1 MLIRALLLGLLCANA
16 AAAGD
21 PPYPAFAAP
30 NAQRWKEV
38 QRYNRRSCH
47 LGGGDGVLWCRY
59 EPRALRRR
67 LANFWAD
74 PYGTIKLI
82 SLRVAVLPAACG
94 FGDAEPAALREMH
107 RIAAVEHPGETLTIE
122 RPDGDRLVGRTES
135 TRMAFGTSGTDVVFL
150 YLEVPKGPT
159 AEDEAD
165 FAAVLAS
172 IAPVDGP
179 FQHLRRGRWMV
190 RNARWESQV
199 ESVARCGLATSVQ
212 IARAREELLRAVDVD
227 PADWRPYALLGEE
240 AERRGGGP
248 KVGHVAAHGRYAA
261 FLDGFSPGEV
271 MPRDAGP
278 PLDRAALREAIAWY
292 DAALRRNPPVQVG
305 EQSPRFPE
313 DRTLILVQRARAEL
327 LLGEIDAAQRTYR
340 EAFDLGVSPS
350 WGYFQAAFMLAAHAD
365 SRGDPD
371 AAFPLY
377 RAASLGYVAHMGTHI
392 IWESEGGPLVTESDR
407 RLAQIRQA
415 RRAAGARGR

>member
-1 MLIRALLLGLLCANA
+1 VLIPALLFGLLCAQA
-16 AAAGD
+16 ASAGE

-30 NAQRWKEV
+30 NARRWKEV
-38 QRYNRRSCH
+38 EWSNRRYCN
-47 LGGGDGVLWCRY
+47 LEADQGDVWCEY
-59 EPRALRRR
+59 GPRGFRRR
-67 LANFWAD
+67 LTNFWAD
-74 PYGTIKLI
+74 PLGTMKVIRIRLGVMP
-82 SLRVAVLPAACG
+82 STCAVA
-94 FGDAEPAALREMH
+94 DAEPEARLALH
-107 RIAAVEHPGETLTIE
+107 RIHASERRGETLVIE
-122 RPDGDRLVGRTES
+122 RPSLHRLIGRS
-135 TRMAFGTSGTDVVFL
+135 PSLRLALASSGTDVVYARL
-150 YLEVPKGPT
+150 DVPTGVT
-159 AEDEAD
+159 EEDEAD
-165 FAAVLAS
+165 FTALLDS
-172 IAPVDGP
+172 IMPVDGP
-179 FQHLRRGRWMV
+179 FQHLRRGRWLL
-190 RNARWESQV
+190 RRPSFKYV
-199 ESVARCGLATSVQ
+199 EVASRCGLADEPRL
-212 IARAREELLRAVDVD
+212 ARAREELLRAVDVD

-261 FLDGFSPGEV
+261 FLDGFSPDEV

-292 DAALRRNPPVQVG
+292 DAALRRDPPVQVG

-327 LLGEIDAAQRTYR
+327 LLGAIDAAQRTYR
-340 EAFDLGVSPS
+340 EAFDLGVRPS

-377 RAASLGYVAHMGTHI
+377 RAASLGYAAHMGTHI